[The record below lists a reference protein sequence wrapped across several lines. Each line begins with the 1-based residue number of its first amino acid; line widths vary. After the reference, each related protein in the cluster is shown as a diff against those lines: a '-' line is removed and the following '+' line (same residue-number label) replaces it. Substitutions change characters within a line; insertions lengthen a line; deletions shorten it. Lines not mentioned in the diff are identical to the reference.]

1 MVDSDKY
8 GFVGLG
14 DMGGPM
20 AANLARGG
28 FQLIV
33 YDKAGTENLAPSGTE
48 IGAGIKDVARAAQI
62 VFVSVPDA
70 AASLEV
76 ARSLV
81 AVENRN
87 TQTLVNLS
95 TVGVEATGS
104 IVKTLAE
111 FGIDYVDAPVSG
123 GRAGAIRGTVTVM
136 WSGSAERMEFIRPVL
151 DSFAGSVFFVGP
163 TPGQGQ
169 AMKLLNNYLSAV
181 AMTATSEAIVF
192 GLSHS
197 LDMRTMLDVANVST
211 GQNSATQD
219 KFPNRILTSTYD
231 AGFRMALMDKDV
243 ALYLSEAKSAGT
255 PASLCEQVATY
266 WQKGMKQFPDG
277 DFTEIFKVI
286 RGEID

>member
-20 AANLARGG
+20 AANLAGGG

-197 LDMRTMLDVANVST
+197 LDMKTMLDVANVST

-243 ALYLSEAKSAGT
+243 ALYLSEAQSAGT

>member
-20 AANLARGG
+20 AANLAQSG
-28 FQLIV
+28 FHLIV
-33 YDKAGTENLAPSGTE
+33 YDKAGTENLAPSGAE
-48 IGAGIKDVARAAQI
+48 IGTGIEDVARAAEV

-70 AASLEV
+70 AASLDV

-81 AVENRN
+81 SVENRN
-87 TQTLVNLS
+87 TRTFINLS
-95 TVGVEATGS
+95 TVGVEATDS
-104 IVKTLAE
+104 IVKTLAD
-111 FGIDYVDAPVSG
+111 FGVDYVDAPVSG
-123 GRAGAIRGTVTVM
+123 GKSGAVRGTVTIM
-136 WSGSAERMEFIRPVL
+136 WSGSAEQLDLIRPAL
-151 DSFAGSVFFVGP
+151 DSFASSVFFVGP

-181 AMTATSEAIVF
+181 AMTATSEAVAF
-192 GLSHS
+192 GISHG
-197 LDMRTMLDVANVST
+197 LDMKTMLDVANVST
-211 GQNSATQD
+211 GQNTATQD

-231 AGFRMALMDKDV
+231 AGFRMALMEKDV

-255 PASLCEQVATY
+255 PVALCERVSAY
-266 WQKGMKQFPDG
+266 WQEGVTQFPGG

-286 RGEID
+286 RDEVG

>member
-104 IVKTLAE
+104 IVKTLAD

-192 GLSHS
+192 GLSHR
-197 LDMRTMLDVANVST
+197 LDMKTMLDVANVST

-231 AGFRMALMDKDV
+231 AGFRMALMGKDV